1 MTRPN
6 LVFPVITTTWCL
18 VFLKAGSSSP
28 PPTAPALP
36 PSNPCIAHERDALLG
51 FKAGL
56 QDPSNYLASWQGD
69 KCCEWEGVVCSKRNG
84 HVAMLTLQYAGIGGK
99 ISPSLLALRHLKAMN
114 LEGNDFRGEPIPE
127 FFGEF
132 KNMQHLTLNDAN
144 FSGLIPPHLGNLS
157 KLIDLEVTSYT
168 DGPKL
173 YSTNLAWLSRLT
185 NLQYL
190 GLDGVNLSTAF
201 DWAHSLNMLP
211 SLQHLSL
218 GNCGLRNAIPPPL
231 HMNLTS
237 LEVIYLSANP
247 FNSPVAVEKLFW
259 PFWDFPSLETIDLES
274 CGLQGI
280 LPEDMGNSTSLVNL
294 NLNFNDLTGLPT
306 TFKRL
311 SNLKLLYLAQNNISG
326 DIEKFLDKL
335 PDNGLYVLELYGNNL
350 EGSLPA
356 QKGRLGSLYNL
367 RISDNKISGNIP
379 IWIGELTNLTNLE
392 LDSNNFNGVI
402 TQFHLANLARL
413 KILGL
418 SYNTLAIVA
427 DHNWVPPFKLM
438 IASLKSCGLGPKF
451 PGWLRSQ
458 DTITMMDILNTSIA
472 DSIPDWFWTTFSNTE
487 YFVLS
492 GNKISGVLPATMNE
506 KMAAEVMDFSNNLL
520 EGQLQKVPENL
531 TYLDLSKNNLSG
543 SLPLDFGAPFLESLI
558 LFENS
563 LSGKIPQS
571 FCQLKHLE
579 FVDLSANLLPGPFPN
594 CLNISQAG
602 NTSRADLLGVHQSM
616 MSNIIM
622 LNLNDNNLSGTFP
635 LFLQKCQNLIFLD
648 LAFNRFSG
656 SLPAWIDEL
665 STLALLRLRSN
676 MFTGEIPPQLTKM
689 KELQYLDLAYNSFS
703 GTIPWSLVNLMAMSH
718 RPADNDSLS
727 YIVYYGWSLST
738 PHVEAFMFA
747 NVGPYNFEESGPDFS
762 LIASV
767 TNESLL
773 VVTKGQQ
780 LEFRSG
786 IIYMVNFDLSCNN
799 LTGHIPENI
808 SMLTA
813 LKNLNLSWNHLSGV
827 IPTNIGALQSIE
839 SLDLSHNE
847 LSGQIPTSLSA
858 PASLSHLNL
867 SYNNLSGPIP
877 YGNQLR
883 TLDEQASIYIGN
895 PGLCGPPL
903 SRNCSESP
911 KLLPGAIDE
920 DKSLSD
926 GVFLYLGMGI
936 GWVVGLWVVF
946 CTFLF
951 MHRWR
956 IICFLVSDRLYDR
969 IYLHLTTI
977 RASFTKQSGRN

>member
-1 MTRPN
+1 M
-6 LVFPVITTTWCL
+6 
-18 VFLKAGSSSP
+18 S
-28 PPTAPALP
+28 
-36 PSNPCIAHERDALLG
+36 
-51 FKAGL
+51 
-56 QDPSNYLASWQGD
+56 LA
-69 KCCEWEGVVCSKRNG
+69 
-84 HVAMLTLQYAGIGGK
+84 
-99 ISPSLLALRHLKAMN
+99 
-114 LEGNDFRGEPIPE
+114 GNDFGGEPIPE
-127 FFGEF
+127 LFGEL
-132 KNMQHLTLNDAN
+132 KSMRHLTLGDAN
-144 FSGLIPPHLGNLS
+144 FSGLVPPHLGNLS
-157 KLIDLEVTSYT
+157 RLIDLDLTSYK
-168 DGPKL
+168 GPGL
-173 YSTNLAWLSRLT
+173 YSTNLAWLSRLA
-185 NLQYL
+185 NLQHLYL
-190 GLDGVNLSTAF
+190 GGLSTAF

-218 GNCGLRNAIPPPL
+218 RNCGLRNAIPPPL

-237 LEVIYLSANP
+237 LEVIDLSGNP

-259 PFWDFPSLETIDLES
+259 PFWDFPRLETIYLES

-280 LPEDMGNSTSLVNL
+280 LPEYMGNSTSLVNL
-294 NLNFNDLTGLPT
+294 GLNFNDLTGLPT

-311 SNLKLLYLAQNNISG
+311 SNLKFLYLAQNNISG
-326 DIEKFLDKL
+326 DIEKLLDKL

-367 RISDNKISGNIP
+367 RISNNKISGDIP
-379 IWIGELTNLTNLE
+379 LWIGELTNLTSLE
-392 LDSNNFNGVI
+392 LDSNNFHGVI
-402 TQFHLANLARL
+402 TQFHLANLASL

-418 SYNTLAIVA
+418 SHNTLAIVA

-438 IASLKSCGLGPKF
+438 IAGLKSCGLGPKF

-458 DTITMMDILNTSIA
+458 DTITMMDISNTSIA
-472 DSIPDWFWTTFSNTE
+472 DSIPDWFWTTFSNTR

-492 GNKISGVLPATMNE
+492 GNQISGVLPAMMNE
-506 KMAAEVMDFSNNLL
+506 KMVAEVRDFSNNLL

-543 SLPLDFGAPFLESLI
+543 PLPLDFGAPFLESLI

-571 FCQLKHLE
+571 FCQLKYLE
-579 FVDLSANLLPGPFPN
+579 FVDLSANLLQGPFPN

-602 NTSRADLLGVHQSM
+602 NTSRADLLGVHQ
-616 MSNIIM
+616 NIIM
-622 LNLNDNNLSGTFP
+622 LNLNDSNLSGMFP

-665 STLALLRLRSN
+665 SALALLRLRSN

-703 GTIPWSLVNLMAMSH
+703 GAIPWSLVNLTAMSH

-738 PHVEAFMFA
+738 SNVGVIMLA
-747 NVGPYNFEESGPDFS
+747 NLGPYNFEESGPDFS
-762 LIASV
+762 HITSA

-786 IIYMVNFDLSCNN
+786 IIYMVNIDLSCNN
-799 LTGHIPENI
+799 LTGHIPEDI

-867 SYNNLSGPIP
+867 SYNNLSGQIP

-883 TLDEQASIYIGN
+883 TLDDQASIYIGN

-903 SRNCSESP
+903 SRNCSESS
-911 KLLPGAIDE
+911 KLLPDAVDE

-936 GWVVGLWVVF
+936 GWVVGLWVVL

-951 MHRWR
+951 MQRWR

-969 IYLHLTTI
+969 I

>member
-6 LVFPVITTTWCL
+6 LVFPVIATAWWL
-18 VFLKAGSSSP
+18 LLLQAGSSSP
-28 PPTAPALP
+28 PPQTAPAPALP
-36 PSNPCIAHERDALLG
+36 PSNPCIARERDALLDL
-51 FKAGL
+51 KAGL

-69 KCCEWEGVVCSKRNG
+69 NCCDEWEGVVCSKRNG
-84 HVAMLTLQYAGIGGK
+84 HVATLTLEYAGIGGK
-99 ISPSLLALRHLKAMN
+99 ISPSLLALRHLKSMSLA
-114 LEGNDFRGEPIPE
+114 GNDFGGEPIPE
-127 FFGEF
+127 LFGEL
-132 KNMQHLTLNDAN
+132 KSMRHLTLGDAN
-144 FSGLIPPHLGNLS
+144 FSGLVPPHLGNLS
-157 KLIDLEVTSYT
+157 RLIDLDLTSY
-168 DGPKL
+168 KASL
-173 YSTNLAWLSRLT
+173 RKISTCVV
-185 NLQYL
+185 
-190 GLDGVNLSTAF
+190 GTAF

-218 GNCGLRNAIPPPL
+218 RNCGLRNAIPPPL

-237 LEVIYLSANP
+237 LEVIDLSGNP

-259 PFWDFPSLETIDLES
+259 PFWDFPRLETIYLES

-280 LPEDMGNSTSLVNL
+280 LPEYMGNSTSLVNL
-294 NLNFNDLTGLPT
+294 GLNFNDLTGLPT

-311 SNLKLLYLAQNNISG
+311 SNLKFLYLAQNNISG
-326 DIEKFLDKL
+326 DIEKLLDKL

-367 RISDNKISGNIP
+367 RISNNKISGDIP
-379 IWIGELTNLTNLE
+379 LWIGELTNLTSLE
-392 LDSNNFNGVI
+392 LDSNNFHGVI
-402 TQFHLANLARL
+402 TQFHLANLASL

-418 SYNTLAIVA
+418 SHNTLAIVA

-438 IASLKSCGLGPKF
+438 IAGLKSCGLGPKF

-458 DTITMMDILNTSIA
+458 DTITMMDISNTSIA
-472 DSIPDWFWTTFSNTE
+472 DSIPDWFWTTFSNTR

-492 GNKISGVLPATMNE
+492 GNQISGVLPAMMNE
-506 KMAAEVMDFSNNLL
+506 KMVAEVMDFSNNLL
-520 EGQLQKVPENL
+520 E
-531 TYLDLSKNNLSG
+531 
-543 SLPLDFGAPFLESLI
+543 
-558 LFENS
+558 
-563 LSGKIPQS
+563 
-571 FCQLKHLE
+571 
-579 FVDLSANLLPGPFPN
+579 
-594 CLNISQAG
+594 
-602 NTSRADLLGVHQSM
+602 
-616 MSNIIM
+616 
-622 LNLNDNNLSGTFP
+622 
-635 LFLQKCQNLIFLD
+635 
-648 LAFNRFSG
+648 
-656 SLPAWIDEL
+656 AWIDEL
-665 STLALLRLRSN
+665 SALALLRLRSN

-703 GTIPWSLVNLMAMSH
+703 GAIPWSLVNLTAMSH

-738 PHVEAFMFA
+738 SNVGVIMLA
-747 NVGPYNFEESGPDFS
+747 NLGPYNFEESGPDFS
-762 LIASV
+762 HITSA

-786 IIYMVNFDLSCNN
+786 IIYMVNIDLSCNN
-799 LTGHIPENI
+799 LTGHIPEDI

-867 SYNNLSGPIP
+867 SYNNLSGQIP

-883 TLDEQASIYIGN
+883 TLDDQASIYIGN

-903 SRNCSESP
+903 SRNCSESS
-911 KLLPGAIDE
+911 KLLPDAVDE

-936 GWVVGLWVVF
+936 GWVVGLWVVL

-951 MHRWR
+951 MQRWR

-969 IYLHLTTI
+969 I